1 MFAVSAKRE
10 FHLLPKI
17 AVCRSS
23 SSHVLFFTYF
33 DPANNHVY
41 GHGTPLRIGAKK
53 EADFV
58 GSM

>member
-1 MFAVSAKRE
+1 MFAMSAKRE

-17 AVCRSS
+17 ATCR
-23 SSHVLFFTYF
+23 SSHVLFFAYF
-33 DPANNHVY
+33 DSANNRVY